1 VTKLFL
7 DDVREAP
14 DDTWMVVRS
23 FDEFTA
29 WIKRW
34 GVPDVISFDHDLGFA
49 VPTGMDCAK
58 WIVDQGLL
66 LKEFRVHS
74 ANPVGKENIEK
85 LLTNWK
91 LHCEAQGQPKGALK
105 PGMRVRIRKDGELG
119 RPISIW
125 LVSVSL
131 YPPEKHMGKEGV
143 LEKPNFD
150 MCIIDGW
157 GAAHLSVVKLDGEDI
172 PRFVPNPA
180 LEFLGS

>member
-1 VTKLFL
+1 MTKLFL
-7 DDVREAP
+7 DDTRDAP

-23 FDEFTA
+23 FEAFTA

-58 WIVDQGLL
+58 WIVAQGLF
-66 LKEFRVHS
+66 LKDFRVHS

-85 LLTNWK
+85 LLLNWK
-91 LHCEAQGQPKGALK
+91 NHNDPQTKKLV

-125 LVSVSL
+125 LMSAGL

-143 LEKPNFD
+143 LDRPNFS
-150 MCIIDGW
+150 MCILDTW
-157 GAAHLSVVKLDGEDI
+157 GAANLSAIKLDGEDI

-180 LEFLGS
+180 LDFLDR